1 MLHAIAREL
10 PSRIKDTNH
19 MLDITENLNSLDL
32 PLSFIF
38 KIFDIIN
45 MFPNIDNNL
54 GLSSVKQYLDIC
66 SKNIPP
72 TNCLFEALEL
82 RLTCNNSI
90 SNNEN
95 YRQIDSTV
103 QRPYISCSYA
113 DIAMAGFYKEAL
125 EYHLISATWKS
136 LRMTFLCFG
145 CMVENL

>member
-32 PLSFIF
+32 PLSFIL

-45 MFPNIDNNL
+45 MFPNIDNNF

-90 SNNEN
+90 SNNKN
-95 YRQIDSTV
+95 Y
-103 QRPYISCSYA
+103 
-113 DIAMAGFYKEAL
+113 
-125 EYHLISATWKS
+125 
-136 LRMTFLCFG
+136 
-145 CMVENL
+145 